1 MKSSIKYNDLLK
13 YFGLNNVEPIRN
25 NSKIKWVYL
34 KSNTYGLKSLAF
46 KGYDDPPQIME
57 FIKKHVDYDKLYKG
71 AMEKK
76 IKVFYE
82 AMNWELP
89 VDKKN
94 TLERFF

>member
-1 MKSSIKYNDLLK
+1 MADHIDPDIL
-13 YFGLNNVEPIRN
+13 
-25 NSKIKWVYL
+25 
-34 KSNTYGLKSLAF
+34 
-46 KGYDDPPQIME
+46 YDDPDEIMN
-57 FIKKHVDYDKLYKG
+57 FINENVDHEKLFEK
-71 AMEKK
+71 ALFKK